1 MNNLERLMI
10 ESAKTDNHG
19 TPTSSIMN
27 NDSPIV

>member
-10 ESAKTDNHG
+10 ESAKTDIQG

-27 NDSPIV
+27 ADSPIV